1 MTISITVQAIVSVYW
16 NYIFN
21 SEHKL
26 VAEFDSLI
34 ETIAVIKWKK
44 VHSRMKFYAK
54 NACKQIITT

>member
-34 ETIAVIKWKK
+34 ETIAVIKW
-44 VHSRMKFYAK
+44 
-54 NACKQIITT
+54 